1 LDFSNAESY
10 QNADKRGLRLASEIT
25 MEFERVSQK
34 KPFIVL
40 RLSHEDFV
48 LSCGANK
55 VKIAVH
61 DKDENKT

>member
-1 LDFSNAESY
+1 MLNLTRMPKKEACVS
-10 QNADKRGLRLASEIT
+10 ASEIT
-25 MEFERVSQK
+25 MEFEQVSQK

-48 LSCGANK
+48 ISCGANK